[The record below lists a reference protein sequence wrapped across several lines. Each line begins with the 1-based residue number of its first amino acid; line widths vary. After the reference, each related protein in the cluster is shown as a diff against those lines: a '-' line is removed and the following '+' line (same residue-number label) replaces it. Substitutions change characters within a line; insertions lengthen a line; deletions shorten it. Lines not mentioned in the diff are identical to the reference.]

1 METLARPHSLQL
13 RLLDA
18 SSVPVQLR
26 LDERT
31 RRLGL
36 AHIAKI
42 RAQLAEQQ
50 RQRTVA
56 EGSAAA

>member
-1 METLARPHSLQL
+1 MATKTRTHSQQL

-36 AHIAKI
+36 AQVAKI
-42 RAQLAEQQ
+42 RAQLLEQQ
-50 RQRTVA
+50 RQRSQA
-56 EGSAAA
+56 QRAAA

>member
-1 METLARPHSLQL
+1 MAIKARPKNDQL

-18 SSVPVQLR
+18 SSVPIQLR

-36 AHIAKI
+36 AHVAKL
-42 RAQLAEQQ
+42 RAQINEQQ
-50 RQRTVA
+50 RRRT
-56 EGSAAA
+56 AA

>member
-1 METLARPHSLQL
+1 MATKHPRPQQL

-26 LDERT
+26 IDERT

-36 AHIAKI
+36 AQIAKL
-42 RAQLAEQQ
+42 RAQLYEQQ
-50 RQRTVA
+50 RRRD
-56 EGSAAA
+56 AA

>member
-1 METLARPHSLQL
+1 MATKAHPHPQQL

-36 AHIAKI
+36 ANVAKL

-50 RQRTVA
+50 NQRA
-56 EGSAAA
+56 SAPRSAA